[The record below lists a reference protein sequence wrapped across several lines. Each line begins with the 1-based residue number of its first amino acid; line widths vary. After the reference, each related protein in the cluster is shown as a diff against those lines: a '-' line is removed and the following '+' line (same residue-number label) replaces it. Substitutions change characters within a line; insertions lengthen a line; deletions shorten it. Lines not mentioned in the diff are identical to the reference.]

1 MTHLS
6 WLAPCTKVVSGTSL
20 VFKTEWLDG
29 RLWSEGEENEGNYEK
44 KKKKIQQLHVTHI
57 HVCIAEF

>member
-1 MTHLS
+1 M
-6 WLAPCTKVVSGTSL
+6 
-20 VFKTEWLDG
+20 FKTEWLDG
-29 RLWSEGEENEGNYEK
+29 RLCSEGEENEGDYE